1 MPYLSLSNVGP
12 LEARLSNVWCRS
24 KHAYLTLGYL
34 STYRRA
40 MNAPPD
46 DAGAGAGAADST
58 AADGSLRK
66 RPRSSNGYPRGVSK
80 TTSGKFQGR
89 TNYKP
94 PGEKRGIQ
102 RNVGTFDT
110 AEEAGQAVADAE
122 AKLKAGSEVWTEP
135 SRKNEHKRG
144 EVIAPLLIRSLRSAH
159 HTLPT
164 AHYHAQAP
172 PPQRSTARR
181 KGVYSTMKSAQNN
194 LSSLDFAEWVAKH
207 KRECDGEDTTKLK
220 TVPLPTRVEDINYPP
235 MAEFFAQREDQI

>member
-24 KHAYLTLGYL
+24 KHAYLTLGFL

-46 DAGAGAGAADST
+46 DAGAAAGAADST

-94 PGEKRGIQ
+94 PGEK
-102 RNVGTFDT
+102 
-110 AEEAGQAVADAE
+110 
-122 AKLKAGSEVWTEP
+122 LS
-135 SRKNEHKRG
+135 
-144 EVIAPLLIRSLRSAH
+144 LIH
-159 HTLPT
+159 
-164 AHYHAQAP
+164 
-172 PPQRSTARR
+172 
-181 KGVYSTMKSAQNN
+181 
-194 LSSLDFAEWVAKH
+194 
-207 KRECDGEDTTKLK
+207 
-220 TVPLPTRVEDINYPP
+220 I
-235 MAEFFAQREDQI
+235 

>member
-1 MPYLSLSNVGP
+1 
-12 LEARLSNVWCRS
+12 
-24 KHAYLTLGYL
+24 
-34 STYRRA
+34 

-46 DAGAGAGAADST
+46 DAGAAAGAADST

-144 EVIAPLLIRSLRSAH
+144 EVIAPLLRESRSSRPRTRPSW
-159 HTLPT
+159 
-164 AHYHAQAP
+164 HAD
-172 PPQRSTARR
+172 R
-181 KGVYSTMKSAQNN
+181 
-194 LSSLDFAEWVAKH
+194 
-207 KRECDGEDTTKLK
+207 
-220 TVPLPTRVEDINYPP
+220 PLPAAALDAALLDYNIFNCCLLRDLLAAAAQGYGSVLAVLVCVSLGVTLWAVPKSRACTWLWSGKVIVSWLVATRGRTASGVAVGAPTS
-235 MAEFFAQREDQI
+235 